1 MGYELPQTG
10 LADLVWLGRV
20 IKMVISI
27 QHVTYAFEQDAPPVI
42 ANLNLDIKQGEFV
55 SIIGR
60 SGTGKST
67 IFKLMTGLLTPD
79 EGQILMDDRQI
90 APGDVGFMPQK
101 DLLLPWRTIL
111 ENVMIAA
118 EIQNNA
124 MLTKEQ
130 AIVWLERVGL
140 KEYIHAYPKELSGG
154 MRQRAAFLRALLTGK
169 EVLLLDEPFGALD
182 TFTKKEM
189 QTWLLSMW
197 QQLKKTVLFITHDLE
212 EAILLSDRIIILHQ
226 DKSVEDISV
235 NLPRPRLGEMSYS
248 ESGIALRRMLE
259 RKISSEMD

>member
-1 MGYELPQTG
+1 
-10 LADLVWLGRV
+10 
-20 IKMVISI
+20 MVVSL
-27 QHVTYAFEQDAPPVI
+27 QNVTYAFEKHSPPVI
-42 ANLNLDIKQGEFV
+42 LKLNMEIKQGEFV

-79 EGQILMDDRQI
+79 EGSIVIDDRQV

-118 EIQNNA
+118 EIQKNVL
-124 MLTKEQ
+124 LTKEE
-130 AIVWLERVGL
+130 AIVWIERVGL
-140 KEYIHAYPKELSGG
+140 KDYVQAYPKELSGG

-169 EVLLLDEPFGALD
+169 DVLLLDEPFGALD
-182 TFTKKEM
+182 AFTKKEM
-189 QTWLLSMW
+189 QSWLLSMW

-212 EAILLSDRIIILHQ
+212 EAILLSDRILILHQ
-226 DKSVEDISV
+226 DKSVEEIIVD
-235 NLPRPRLGEMSYS
+235 LPRPRANEMSYS
-248 ESGIALRRMLE
+248 EAGIALRRKLE
-259 RKISSEMD
+259 RKISSETD